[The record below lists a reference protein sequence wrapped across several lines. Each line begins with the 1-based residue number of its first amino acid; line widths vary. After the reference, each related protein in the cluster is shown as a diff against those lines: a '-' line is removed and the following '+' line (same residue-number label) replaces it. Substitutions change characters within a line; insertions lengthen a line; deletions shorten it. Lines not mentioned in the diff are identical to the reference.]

1 MGQTTQQTA
10 SPAVDSWREGLSAMM
25 DGEASELELQR
36 LLRECGQSDGL
47 RDDWRRYQLV
57 SAVLRQQAVEPAVTV
72 DFAQRVG
79 QALVSEAA
87 PAASSRLPSWW
98 PEVARMAV
106 AASVAVVVV
115 TAVQWQRQ
123 PEQMAAVSPTPV
135 VAQASQVQTNQIQ
148 ANQVQVVGASPVSLL
163 SGQQQM
169 GAANAQRQQVQF
181 ERYLQYHLERA
192 SLNDSRGMVPLARQV
207 SEVER

>member
-57 SAVLRQQAVEPAVTV
+57 SAVLRQQAVEPAMTA

-79 QALVSEAA
+79 QALVPEAA
-87 PAASSRLPSWW
+87 PAALSRLPSWW

-123 PEQMAAVSPTPV
+123 PEQVAAVSPTPV
-135 VAQASQVQTNQIQ
+135 VAQASQVQ
-148 ANQVQVVGASPVSLL
+148 ANPVQVAGAPPVSLL

-169 GAANAQRQQVQF
+169 GAVNAQRQQAQF